1 MLAEID
7 FDESLQQTID
17 DVTTFVPKLVAAI
30 VIFVIGWFI
39 ARFIRKIVERL
50 LTRVNFDGLVDR
62 SGLGSYI
69 ERAGYP
75 DSGVLLAK
83 ILYWG
88 LMLIVLK
95 LTIGVFGDNPVQE
108 ALDGLVAFIP
118 KLFVA
123 IVIVIITGAV
133 ANVVRELVGGA
144 VAHLSYDRSIVGFV
158 GGVIWFIGGFAALD
172 QLEVAEDVVDTLFQ
186 YSVGAFFLILV
197 IKFGIGGIW
206 SARDRFWPAVYDRLE
221 ADGATNSSGGGE

>member
-17 DVTTFVPKLVAAI
+17 DVTTFVPKLVAALI
-30 VIFVIGWFI
+30 IFVIGWFV
-39 ARFIRKIVERL
+39 ARFIRKVVQRL
-50 LTRVNFDGLVDR
+50 LTRLNFDGLVDR
-62 SGLGSYI
+62 SGLGGYV

-95 LTIGVFGDNPVQE
+95 LTIGVFGENPVQE

-118 KLFVA
+118 KVFVA
-123 IVIVIITGAV
+123 IVIIVITGAV
-133 ANVVRELVGGA
+133 ANVVRELVAGA
-144 VAHLSYDRSIVGFV
+144 VNHLSYDKTIVGFV

-172 QLEVAEDVVDTLFQ
+172 QLQVAEDVVDTLFQ

-206 SARDRFWPAVYDRLE
+206 AARDRFWPAVYDRLE
-221 ADGATNSSGGGE
+221 SDAQS